1 MSQAME
7 LDRDLEAN
15 PNRISQ
21 TPTIVNSVR
30 YGPGSST
37 TSLKQRDSNVPEV
50 PAVPSTYTRQN
61 SDTGSIKTDKAE
73 LDDEQYGEKDDDSN
87 EPSESQDSSPP
98 GLAPNEEGS
107 DIVTWDSDKDP
118 EMVCEEPKIMC
129 EARS

>member
-7 LDRDLEAN
+7 LDRDLEAAN

-61 SDTGSIKTDKAE
+61 SHTGSFKTDKAE
-73 LDDEQYGEKDDDSN
+73 LDDEQYGEKDDGDDG
-87 EPSESQDSSPP
+87 PSGSQDTSPP
-98 GLAPNEEGS
+98 TPLPNEERN
-107 DIVTWDSDKDP
+107 DLVNWDGPNDP
-118 EMVCEEPKIMC
+118 DNALNWSP
-129 EARS
+129 AFR

>member
-1 MSQAME
+1 MSQAMD

-37 TSLKQRDSNVPEV
+37 GSLKQRESNVPDV

-61 SDTGSIKTDKAE
+61 SDTGSIKTDKAD
-73 LDDEQYGEKDDDSN
+73 LDDEQYGEKDDYSN
-87 EPSESQDSSPP
+87 EPSESQDAHPPVSPP
-98 GLAPNEEGS
+98 NGEGS

-118 EMVCEEPKIMC
+118 EMV
-129 EARS
+129 RDQRV